1 MDTPT
6 VVTISG
12 IVTTCLGVIGLYIK
26 GRILKSDAERDDRI
40 KHFEEKEQ
48 SQLDEL
54 RTRIELLSND
64 LSALRSHVMLLEG
77 FRTAVLMLAN
87 SGGVCISPE
96 VIIRLSQDVDAK
108 IKEMGA

>member
-6 VVTISG
+6 IITATSLIIGAVG
-12 IVTTCLGVIGLYIK
+12 FIGLYIK
-26 GRILKSDAERDDRI
+26 SRILQSDSDREERL
-40 KHFEEKEQ
+40 KHFEEREQ
-48 SQLDEL
+48 GQLDEL
-54 RTRIELLSND
+54 RSRVETLSTSLD
-64 LSALRSHVMLLEG
+64 ALRSHVMLLEG

-108 IKEMGA
+108 IKEMNA